1 MEELHVHFLC
11 CFVLGCG
18 LIYYEGQKLKGKK
31 LQIVS
36 KNSLDG
42 EYESCT
48 HFFLNGLIIIK
59 LF

>member
-1 MEELHVHFLC
+1 MEELHVNFLC

-18 LIYYEGQKLKGKK
+18 LIYYEGQKLKGNE
-31 LQIVS
+31 LYTVS

-42 EYESCT
+42 EYESCM
-48 HFFLNGLIIIK
+48 HFFLNRLIIII

>member
-1 MEELHVHFLC
+1 MEKLHVNFL

-18 LIYYEGQKLKGKK
+18 LIYYEGQKLKGNE
-31 LQIVS
+31 LYTVS

-42 EYESCT
+42 EYESCK
-48 HFFLNGLIIIK
+48 HFFLNDLIIII

>member
-1 MEELHVHFLC
+1 MEELHVNFLC

-18 LIYYEGQKLKGKK
+18 LIYYEGQKLKGNK
-31 LQIVS
+31 LYTVS

-48 HFFLNGLIIIK
+48 HFS
-59 LF
+59 